1 MHFPRPS
8 MPPGVRRRGRA
19 GAAGGGGSGDSTHI
33 ICMAEARR
41 ISHLC
46 KYMMLPP
53 CISADKS
60 CRSDGRIRLG
70 YFSEVYSPLA
80 RTRDLSCPVTCPVT
94 GQVVSL
100 WKCPL
105 RPQDTTGHRTCPISR
120 GHRTGRLFSE
130 NHRKSHLCATQREI
144 LRFPSGRKVCSQR
157 STSERQGCI
166 CDYEPLF
173 SSTK

>member
-1 MHFPRPS
+1 

-70 YFSEVYSPLA
+70 YFCGVAAIQLRGACNVYGGEVRVRKMQWPARLEGPARIAAVCGKVSYSLGSA
-80 RTRDLSCPVTCPVT
+80 RYA
-94 GQVVSL
+94 
-100 WKCPL
+100 
-105 RPQDTTGHRTCPISR
+105 
-120 GHRTGRLFSE
+120 F
-130 NHRKSHLCATQREI
+130 
-144 LRFPSGRKVCSQR
+144 
-157 STSERQGCI
+157 
-166 CDYEPLF
+166 
-173 SSTK
+173 